1 MTTFEEDSQRIIH
14 LKQHTFCLVLS
25 SYAMYMYMVSI
36 IFRITY
42 IFPFILK
49 ALLIRRKDSV
59 ENIQISLLCDY
70 KNSVNSPNM
79 CIITKLQKSWWLKIF
94 LIQIIYKFMYWENLD
109 SFSSK
114 LLSVMMFM
122 NMKHNIIRYDILVY
136 VKLTET

>member
-1 MTTFEEDSQRIIH
+1 MTTFEEDSKRIIH

-79 CIITKLQKSWWLKIF
+79 CIITKFQKSWWLKIF
-94 LIQIIYKFMYWENLD
+94 LIQIIHKFMYWENLY

-114 LLSVMMFM
+114 FSCVIWNKTLS
-122 NMKHNIIRYDILVY
+122 NIIFDFKV
-136 VKLTET
+136 

>member
-79 CIITKLQKSWWLKIF
+79 CIITKFQKSWWLKIF
-94 LIQIIYKFMYWENLD
+94 LIQIIHKFMYWENLD